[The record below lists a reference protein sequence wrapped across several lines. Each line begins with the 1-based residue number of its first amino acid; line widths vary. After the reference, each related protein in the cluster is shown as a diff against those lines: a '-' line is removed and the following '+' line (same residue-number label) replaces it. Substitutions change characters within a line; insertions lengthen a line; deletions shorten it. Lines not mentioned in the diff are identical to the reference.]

1 MDTLQ
6 LQQEYI
12 RLFDASKKVMAE
24 LNKHY
29 VIAELEFSGKG
40 FSKLSQLISFNE
52 DIYTL
57 GKKIGMEFIKQTLE
71 IEKLNHEI
79 LIKSESSRKIMNEII
94 EFYEK
99 EQNNL
104 KKNYKEI
111 ASLIKM
117 NSLLK
122 FPPE

>member
-71 IEKLNHEI
+71 IEKL
-79 LIKSESSRKIMNEII
+79 KTKITEQENII
-94 EFYEK
+94 ISMEGK
-99 EQNNL
+99 
-104 KKNYKEI
+104 I
-111 ASLIKM
+111 
-117 NSLLK
+117 
-122 FPPE
+122 